1 MMMLTL
7 MACLGLAAGEKAV
20 GNWHIV
26 PLPRDM
32 QEVGE
37 APFAIDSKVTVHYPE
52 GDERQQRNAELLAGY
67 VKELTPVSEAD
78 RYGWPCGRCRRATRL
93 TASR

>member
-32 QEVGE
+32 QAVAE

-52 GDERQQRNAELLAGY
+52 GDER
-67 VKELTPVSEAD
+67 
-78 RYGWPCGRCRRATRL
+78 
-93 TASR
+93 